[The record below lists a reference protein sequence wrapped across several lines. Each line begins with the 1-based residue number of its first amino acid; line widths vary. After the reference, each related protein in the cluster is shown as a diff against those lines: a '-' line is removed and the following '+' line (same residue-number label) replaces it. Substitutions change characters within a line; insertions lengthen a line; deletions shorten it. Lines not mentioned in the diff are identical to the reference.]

1 MMTRILF
8 ATVVLILFS
17 KPEISFA
24 NTTLKLICDVHTFE
38 TRNQYLSKDLG
49 HDLNLKPRFF
59 QLEFNSSYQKLETDM
74 IMVVDTTII
83 EFSDKDS
90 ILELTTAVD
99 TIGFYYL
106 FEVNR
111 ITGRV
116 KQVRVD
122 SKDPNNIEAYEYECR
137 SAKRKF

>member
-1 MMTRILF
+1 MTRILF

-24 NTTLKLICDVHTFE
+24 NTTLKLICDVHTFK
-38 TRNQYLSKDLG
+38 TRNQYISKDLG

-99 TIGFYYL
+99 TMGSSYH

-116 KQVRVD
+116 KQWRVD
-122 SKDPNNIEAYEYECR
+122 SKDPNVLELYEYECR